1 MTESLRWV
9 ELDRQSLP
17 GLVAEGVFPIDA
29 GHVPRP
35 TSDGK
40 DVFVGLLADNS
51 VSRPRVLVLN
61 ERVARE
67 ILAWLATYSP
77 ASFPITQSM
86 RTITTEDFG
95 PSFLSTLET
104 SRSSDDW
111 GYWPCI
117 VFGELLGQGEQISN
131 IDTVALSRANA
142 CFSFTQARSDGLH
155 GVNSPLAIGCLRRL
169 RTLENDRLF
178 VKRSISVEELSHI
191 WAWPRSNIAEN
202 SILRELSQL
211 VEDVV
216 NGRLSETPSS
226 HSYILSSVGFDAFLL
241 GSGAIEARVRAYQS
255 FVQSLE
261 DVRSPEVARTSAM
274 LLAAAAICVGNG
286 TSHISLLEEFGKRS
300 PSAYAWFG
308 LFAAVAGPKG
318 WDPSWNRAIN
328 SMCRALGHRFELT
341 DPPLSDLSWVEYD
354 FVREVPKPA
363 EFVKHVPK
371 FYPRSLSV
379 EVVPGATCQLR
390 LTDDLAHARP
400 TPTREEVRDS
410 AGRQEA
416 RSDPIPAQVV
426 ANLHEAERAIS
437 HGQALLRQAIMTTGA
452 RVPNQVPMFDGPS
465 TKSRKRTPKKGSKSG

>member
-17 GLVAEGVFPIDA
+17 GLVAEGEFPVDA
-29 GHVPRP
+29 SHVLRP

-40 DVFVGLLADNS
+40 DVFVGLLADDRA
-51 VSRPRVLVLN
+51 SRPLVAVLN
-61 ERVARE
+61 ERAARE

-86 RTITTEDFG
+86 RIITTEDLS
-95 PSFLSTLET
+95 PSLLSTLET
-104 SRSSDDW
+104 RRASDGR
-111 GYWPCI
+111 GYWPSI
-117 VFGELLGQGEQISN
+117 VFGELLGQGEHISN
-131 IDTVALSRANA
+131 VDVVALSRANA

-155 GVNSPLAIGCLRRL
+155 GANSPLAIGCSRRL

-191 WAWPRSNIAEN
+191 WAWPRSNVPES
-202 SILRELSQL
+202 SIQRELSQL
-211 VEDVV
+211 VEDAV
-216 NGRLSETPSS
+216 NGRLSETAGS
-226 HSYILSSVGFDAFLL
+226 HSRMLNSVGFDALLL

-261 DVRSPEVARTSAM
+261 SVGTPEVARTNAM
-274 LLAAAAICVGNG
+274 FLAAAAICVGNG
-286 TSHISLLEEFGKRS
+286 TSHISLLEDFGKRV

-308 LFAAVAGPKG
+308 LFAAIVGPKG

-328 SMCRALGHRFELT
+328 SMCRVLGSRFELT
-341 DPPLSDLSWVEYD
+341 DPPLFDLSWAEYD

-363 EFVKHVPK
+363 EFVRHVPK

-390 LTDDLAHARP
+390 LTDDLANARP
-400 TPTREEVRDS
+400 TPTREEIRDS
-410 AGRQEA
+410 AARRET
-416 RSDPIPAQVV
+416 RSDPIPAQVA
-426 ANLHEAERAIS
+426 ANLYEAERVLS
-437 HGQALLRQAIMTTGA
+437 HGHALLRQAIMATGA
-452 RVPNQVPMFDGPS
+452 RVPDQVPMFDGPS
-465 TKSRKRTPKKGSKSG
+465 TKPRKRPSKKGSKSG